1 MSISTLGTNNLLSG
15 LASTVAIPPTPPSR
29 ISGAQSAQTD
39 SVAAPAQ
46 GSGGHGNSA
55 LLKAL
60 QQTLAQY
67 GLTPSGTA
75 ATTGTA
81 STAAAANTTAA
92 NATTAAASTNTTQN
106 STQAL
111 QAFLGALFQAL
122 AQAQG
127 TPAAA
132 TTAGTTAAGATTAGT
147 AATGTSTTVE
157 IVAVLQ
163 TGTQT
168 GTNTGDNNNGAN
180 NGAGAN
186 AQQATQYSNATS
198 GNLSALLQEL
208 QSGSSNTVQANTT
221 GTGTS
226 GTGTLAALQADF
238 QNLLNTAS
246 AGSSQATANA
256 VAPTL
261 QSFVLTL
268 AQNFA
273 SDSGSS
279 STKTNAI
286 GGLVETTA

>member
-1 MSISTLGTNNLLSG
+1 MSISTLGTNNLVSG
-15 LASTVAIPPTPPSR
+15 LASTVAVPPTPPSS
-29 ISGAQSAQTD
+29 IGATQAAQTN
-39 SVAAPAQ
+39 SIATQ
-46 GSGGHGNSA
+46 HGSGGHGNSA

-67 GLTPSGTA
+67 GLTASGTA

-81 STAAAANTTAA
+81 STAAAASTTAA
-92 NATTAAASTNTTQN
+92 TATTAAASTNTTQN

-122 AQAQG
+122 TQAQG

-132 TTAGTTAAGATTAGT
+132 SATAGTGTGTGT
-147 AATGTSTTVE
+147 ADTGTSTTVE
-157 IVAVLQ
+157 IVAVVQ
-163 TGTQT
+163 SDTQT
-168 GTNTGDNNNGAN
+168 GSNTGDNNNGAN

-186 AQQATQYSNATS
+186 SQQASQYSNATS

-208 QSGSSNTVQANTT
+208 QSGSSNTASANTT

-238 QNLLNTAS
+238 ENLLNTAS

-261 QSFVLTL
+261 QSFVQTL

-273 SDSGSS
+273 SDTGSAA
-279 STKTNAI
+279 TKTNAI